1 MIYLYIFI
9 YVLEQVRNADNKE
22 NSVFKND
29 RFLVS
34 DIINLYIYVYI
45 YIYMIYMSYIDIFK
59 KPRHLFIHLFIQI
72 LYKD

>member
-34 DIINLYIYVYI
+34 DIINLYIYIYIYMYI
-45 YIYMIYMSYIDIFK
+45 YIYI
-59 KPRHLFIHLFIQI
+59 
-72 LYKD
+72 